1 MIRVL
6 ATADWARW
14 KSTPVSRQKK
24 DALFDLAC
32 RIALVAADA
41 RERDEAGIAAAA
53 ASERKKTLKFGL
65 DLLAQGADAEALDQ
79 AYELE
84 PVFRELDPGTRLE
97 LDLVRKGLVSIAA
110 REHPAV
116 TLRRMTAF
124 LGPEYF
130 DKASAWMADRIKKRK
145 RRNQPLLVPGDLP
158 DVIRNLAVDGA
169 SLERALREGGR
180 SLAAAALAGCP
191 QESLDLAAPG
201 FGTIG
206 GAVLADDAFYLRGK
220 LSSDEITQAQS
231 ALLDVIHG
239 LEEGGELE
247 LADEE
252 ELYGAPDFVKEITKA
267 VLSADEK
274 GLKASLKGMDSRL
287 LAMAMQGMEPAAHD
301 CILGLLTKKEERR
314 VLDAIDAMILL
325 PRREIEEA
333 GRGFAR
339 RLLAVFERNYAMS
352 AEQRSRL
359 EAIADWQDHPE
370 EA

>member
-1 MIRVL
+1 MIQAL
-6 ATADWARW
+6 ATADWSRW
-14 KSTPVSRQKK
+14 KSAPVSRQKK

-32 RIALVAADA
+32 KIALIAGAA
-41 RERDEAGIAAAA
+41 REKDEAGIAAASA
-53 ASERKKTLKFGL
+53 TERRKSLKFGL

-97 LDLVRKGLVSIAA
+97 LDMVRKGLVSIAS
-110 REHPAV
+110 REHPIVA
-116 TLRRMTAF
+116 LRRMTAF

-130 DKASAWMADRIKKRK
+130 EKTTAWMTDRIRKRK
-145 RRNQPLLVPGDLP
+145 KRNQPLLVPGDLP

-180 SLAAAALAGCP
+180 PLAAAALAGCP
-191 QESLDLAAPG
+191 QESVDLAAPG

-220 LSSDEITQAQS
+220 LSSEEISQAQS
-231 ALLDVIHG
+231 AFLDVIHG

-252 ELYGAPDFVKEITKA
+252 ELYGAPDFIKEITKI
-267 VLSADEK
+267 VLLADDR
-274 GLKASLKGMDSRL
+274 GLKASLKGIDSRL

-301 CILGLLTKKEERR
+301 RILGLLTKKEERR

-339 RLLAVFERNYAMS
+339 RLLAVFERNYSMS
-352 AEQRSRL
+352 AELRERI
-359 EAIADWQDHPE
+359 EAIANWQDHPE
-370 EA
+370 